1 MMMYLYDNNK
11 VFHLLDSSISFFGVV
26 KTSAITN
33 TKMLVF
39 ISRSIRKFE
48 LLRNGLFKYPFTEAK
63 IAFKCPTQFFRRG
76 KISDRDFLHV
86 DRALK
91 TRPR

>member
-11 VFHLLDSSISFFGVV
+11 DMIFIIFNSSISFLGVV
-26 KTSAITN
+26 KTSAIAN

-39 ISRSIRKFE
+39 ISRLIRTFE

-63 IAFKCPTQFFRRG
+63 IAFKCPTQFSKRQNQ
-76 KISDRDFLHV
+76 
-86 DRALK
+86 
-91 TRPR
+91 RP